1 MKKEYERFDDSNV
14 FEGIVSLRVLIAN
27 MEKQASG
34 DSPSDRRILSVH
46 YDSERAKKEK
56 KEAAWLGHRAE
67 ALGFS
72 LILCDRDEINDMAVG
87 NTHGGVAV
95 TCSGRTLPRLTA
107 DAIVDG
113 GFYVM
118 LEGIED
124 PYNFGYALRSLYA
137 AGVSGIVLPERNWM
151 SAAGV
156 VCRASAGASEL
167 LPVYTAN
174 GTEAASCFKEKG
186 YKVVCADLRDSVS
199 LYDADLA
206 LPVFL
211 VVGGEKR
218 GISASLWEAADLR
231 VRIDYARDFGA
242 SLSAAS
248 AATVVGYEI
257 FRQNLKKP

>member
-1 MKKEYERFDDSNV
+1 MKKEYERFGDSNV

-34 DSPSDRRILSVH
+34 DSPSDRRILSVY

-87 NTHGGVAV
+87 NTHGGVVAA
-95 TCSGRTLPRLTA
+95 CSDRPLPKLTI
-107 DAIVDG
+107 DVVQER

-137 AGVSGIVLPERNWM
+137 AGVSGIALPERNWM

-156 VCRASAGASEL
+156 VCRASAGTSEL
-167 LPVYTAN
+167 LPMYTAN

-218 GISASLWEAADLR
+218 GISASLLEAADLR

-257 FRQNLKKP
+257 FRQNQRKT